1 MKRVLYLILFLSA
14 SLSAQTNQHGII
26 FSTTSFNFHKV
37 ENWISRID
45 SIEITNTTT
54 KKVFFLKQHYPREFE
69 IKFPADGIAPGEKK
83 FIEIIYNP
91 INTGKFKVSIPV
103 FHTAATDPV
112 MISYVGEVLSFDPFA
127 NAACPSF
134 TNPNYKRPEFDLE
147 ILVIDSLSGKALG
160 ASTVEMAKGELYITY
175 KTDSKGQIKFK
186 SNIGMFH
193 FYAEHE
199 GYKSKEVQDYFNPDK
214 RKITITL
221 VPVSLQKQDVVVVV
235 VEIVP
240 DKLPETVAADP
251 AVFSLTNYKEN
262 NIVFL
267 IDVSKSMD
275 GFDRLPLLKSS
286 MIELTR
292 LMRKEDKITILT
304 YSDHVKVHLETTSGA
319 EPEKIIAVIESL
331 KAGGSTAGDE
341 AIRQA
346 YASVQKS
353 FIKGGVN
360 QIIIAT
366 DGGFDGLG
374 KTEDEMMNLIRKKS
388 KKNIRFSALT
398 FGQNKLGKK
407 FIVRLA
413 EVGQGFYLFIQNEEE
428 AKEKLKEAIKS
439 QGLRSK

>member
-1 MKRVLYLILFLSA
+1 MKKAFYLILLMA
-14 SLSAQTNQHGII
+14 TSLSAQTNHQGII
-26 FSTTSFNFHKV
+26 FSTTSFNFYKV

-45 SIEITNTTT
+45 SIEISNTTS

-69 IKFPADGIAPGEKK
+69 IKFPAEGILPGEKK

-91 INTGKFKVSIPV
+91 INTGKFKVSIPI
-103 FHTAATDPV
+103 FYTAATDPV
-112 MISYVGEVLSFDPFA
+112 LISYVGEVVSFDPFA

-147 ILVIDSLSGKALG
+147 ILVIDSLSGKPLS
-160 ASTVEMAKGELYITY
+160 ASTVEMAKAEIYATY
-175 KTDSKGQIKFK
+175 KTNSKGEVKIK
-186 SNIGMFH
+186 SNIGLFY

-221 VPVSLQKQDVVVVV
+221 VPLPQQKKDTVVAQ
-235 VEIVP
+235 II
-240 DKLPETVAADP
+240 PEKITQIIPVDP
-251 AVFSLTNYKEN
+251 TIFSIANYKEN

-275 GFDRLPLLKSS
+275 GPDRLPLLKSS

-292 LMRKEDKITILT
+292 LMRKEDKITIIT
-304 YSDHVKVHLETTSGA
+304 YSDNVKVQLETTSA
-319 EPEKIIAVIESL
+319 DDPEKIIAVIQSL

-346 YASVQKS
+346 YTFAQKS

-374 KTEDEMMNLIRKKS
+374 KTEDEMMRLIRKKT
-388 KKNIRFSALT
+388 KKHIQFSALT

-413 EVGQGFYLFIQNEEE
+413 EAGQGFYLFIQNEEE
-428 AKEKLKEAIKS
+428 AKTGLTEVIKS
-439 QGLRSK
+439 QGLRGK